1 MDSLKRLGDGTVRAV
16 VERGPEVVS
25 SRVGGGGEGGTWTQT
40 DKTQINFTICCCK
53 IPLCSGHLAARK
65 KHIVLN
71 ISSSFIV
78 YIALHCVPATLTG
91 PVWTTAG
98 PTAATGTAETAL
110 LTGTGD
116 TRGPVATP
124 RPGPET
130 TLLRPGL
137 DTTLLRPGLETTL
150 LRPEETN
157 LPDWGAR
164 GPGEDTTLAPVTRP
178 GLETGPGLVTLP
190 VRGREGWAPPNELET
205 RPPELETTPPGPE
218 KALLE
223 KPLLLKTGRPA
234 NTEFWGRV
242 MRAGP
247 GREGALRKLAPPAL
261 IFPKFWAEGRVSPS
275 PKTQTKTVRLCKYR
289 GNGIKLI

>member
-1 MDSLKRLGDGTVRAV
+1 VAGK
-16 VERGPEVVS
+16 EGP
-25 SRVGGGGEGGTWTQT
+25 
-40 DKTQINFTICCCK
+40 D
-53 IPLCSGHLAARK
+53 
-65 KHIVLN
+65 
-71 ISSSFIV
+71 
-78 YIALHCVPATLTG
+78 TLTG

-130 TLLRPGL
+130 TLLRPGPDTAL
-137 DTTLLRPGLETTL
+137 FRPGPDTTLLRPGLDTALLRPGPEITLLRPGLETTLLSPGPDTTLLKPGLETTL

-190 VRGREGWAPPNELET
+190 VRGREGWALPTPEPET

-247 GREGALRKLAPPAL
+247 GREGALRRLAPPAL

-275 PKTQTKTVRLCKYR
+275 PKTQTKTVRLFMF
-289 GNGIKLI
+289 